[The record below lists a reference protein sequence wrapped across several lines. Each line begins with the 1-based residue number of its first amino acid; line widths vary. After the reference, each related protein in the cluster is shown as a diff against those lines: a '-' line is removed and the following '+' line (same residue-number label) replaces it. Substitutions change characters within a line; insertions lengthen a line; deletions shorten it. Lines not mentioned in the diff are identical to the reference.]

1 MIPLIRAQQAH
12 TPKVQVLERKPLYDA
27 KGRPLGAASGVGA
40 KGDFLAVLPDNAY
53 ALVCVRW
60 PSLESALWPLRPGD
74 SPGEIPK
81 SAKPDWEALTWGPNG
96 ELLFFGSGSRPT
108 RRHIGVAYFTPPQLT
123 LTHLAQAPELY
134 TFLQDALGPTVELNI
149 EGVIWR
155 AQERSW
161 WFFQRGGRQA
171 PSAIL
176 RCKVPEAVDPIAGLF
191 SLPKFAFSIAVSW
204 YELGE
209 IEGVPLAFTDAVEW
223 QGQVFYTATAEDTP
237 NAYEDGP
244 VVGSAIG
251 WIDAKGQP
259 YYTVLQDEQGA
270 PLPLKVE
277 GIAPQEHAEKTF
289 FLVTDSDRAGEPA
302 QLLRVQLVF

>member
-1 MIPLIRAQQAH
+1 MDRLICAQQVH
-12 TPKVQVLERKPLYDA
+12 IPKARILACQPLYDSEGKPVA
-27 KGRPLGAASGVGA
+27 AASGIGA
-40 KGDFLAVLPDNAY
+40 KGEFLVILPDNAY
-53 ALVCVRW
+53 VLACVRW
-60 PSLESALWPLRPGD
+60 PSGECEIWPLRPGD
-74 SPGEIPK
+74 SLDEIPK
-81 SAKPDWEALTWGPNG
+81 RAKPDWEALTWGPKG

-108 RRHIGVAYFTPPQLT
+108 RRHIGVASFNPPQLT
-123 LTHLAQAPELY
+123 LTHLAEAPELY
-134 TFLQDALGPTVELNI
+134 ALLQDALGPTVELNI

-161 WFFQRGGRQA
+161 WFFQRGHKQA
-171 PSAIL
+171 PSALL
-176 RCKVPEAVDPIAGLF
+176 RCKVPEEVDPITGLF
-191 SLPKFAFSIAVSW
+191 SPPKSALSIAVSW
-204 YELGE
+204 YDLGE
-209 IEGVPLAFTDAVEW
+209 VAGVPLAFTDAVEW

-251 WIDAKGQP
+251 WIDAQGQP

-277 GIAPQEHAEKTF
+277 GIAPQEQAEKTF

-302 QLLRVQLVF
+302 QLLRAQLVF